1 MALDLT
7 ELATNMASAA
17 KEVLT
22 ESWDDIQP
30 LAEANFFLLAQG
42 ITNIEEKI
50 LLGDISEE
58 KAKKLLRMKKNTLE
72 IALLTVEGLS
82 LIAVEQTI
90 NAALNVVKDAVN
102 SALNFTLI

>member
-1 MALDLT
+1 ML
-7 ELATNMASAA
+7 SAV

-30 LAEANFFLLAQG
+30 LAEANLFLLAEG
-42 ITNIEEKI
+42 ITNIEQRY
-50 LLGDISEE
+50 LQGDISEE

-72 IALLTVEGLS
+72 IAMLTVEGLS
-82 LIAVEQTI
+82 IIAVERSI